1 MTSSKRP
8 SLVLSILLTSFIIT
22 PLGCCNNRARPV
34 PTHGDY
40 FCSANEI
47 ASDLV
52 ALGEQ
57 LPYLAE
63 IELDVDQEEAPR
75 EFRLHLFC
83 LHSQTGTKPNPQWT
97 SSCKVPRTI
106 PVYSRDGPRLNVNLF
121 IGFYSWAQPL
131 PQESIGQLQILY
143 IADGPMKDDALR
155 EVRPMLD
162 RHRESFV
169 KEYEL

>member
-75 EFRLHLFC
+75 IPRAPILFAQSNWHETQSPMDLFLQGTAYYPCVFSGWSSPKRELVHRVLFMGAAFASGVHRSAPDTLHC
-83 LHSQTGTKPNPQWT
+83 GWSDEG
-97 SSCKVPRTI
+97 
-106 PVYSRDGPRLNVNLF
+106 
-121 IGFYSWAQPL
+121 
-131 PQESIGQLQILY
+131 
-143 IADGPMKDDALR
+143 
-155 EVRPMLD
+155 
-162 RHRESFV
+162 
-169 KEYEL
+169 